1 MNSNIYTVSN
11 DCSESEKSG
20 KYGNWTERSSNFGIV
35 AELHMLAL
43 KMCHDKGNTEKVW
56 PLLIRPTTAAES
68 LPQQTYMTCR
78 ASEPLPAHLH
88 AMHNGVHMLFH
99 AVLPV

>member
-1 MNSNIYTVSN
+1 MVFN
-11 DCSESEKSG
+11 DCSESQKSG
-20 KYGNWTERSSNFGIV
+20 KYGNWTEKSSNFGTV
-35 AELHMLAL
+35 AELHMLTL

-68 LPQQTYMTCR
+68 LRQQTYMTSR

-88 AMHNGVHMLFH
+88 GMHDGVHMLFH
-99 AVLPV
+99 AVLSV